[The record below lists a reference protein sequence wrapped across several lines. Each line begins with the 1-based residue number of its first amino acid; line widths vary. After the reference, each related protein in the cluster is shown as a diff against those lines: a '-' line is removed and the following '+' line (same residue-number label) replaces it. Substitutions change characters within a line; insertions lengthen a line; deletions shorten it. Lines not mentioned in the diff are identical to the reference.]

1 VKEMKEALASYSAAD
16 QAKVLGGNAARLLH
30 L

>member
-1 VKEMKEALASYSAAD
+1 MKEALALYSAAD